1 MKESRWVGKMR
12 GQVPR
17 YSLNLEGAGEGDLYD
32 DLLSATQAFMV
43 LPREYT
49 KDFQYLQTRSRWY
62 HRGAIQPVLLELMD
76 DLFRID
82 YNLIGF

>member
-43 LPREYT
+43 LPREYSS
-49 KDFQYLQTRSRWY
+49 KHAAGGIIKGQSNLYYL
-62 HRGAIQPVLLELMD
+62 
-76 DLFRID
+76 
-82 YNLIGF
+82 N